1 MFLKI
6 TFFFFARK
14 SAKVDKR
21 DDVSTWGFHTFKSL
35 ASVRSDK
42 SEFYLKMLSKT

>member
-1 MFLKI
+1 MFFKK
-6 TFFFFARK
+6 TFLLSARK

-35 ASVRSDK
+35 ASVKSDK
-42 SEFYLKMLSKT
+42 SEFDLKMLSKT